1 MKERLFSS
9 LYLARLGARVW
20 VFVLTMISQ
29 LILSV
34 CYLKSMYDLG
44 MSTIG
49 HSFLQLLYALLHI
62 GGWSALLWLLLA
74 WPERSWAKR
83 ISLTLYLLVTLGFFA
98 VEMVL
103 LQEYHTLYN
112 VDLALLML
120 STNTREAG
128 EIFSILH
135 LSSFLWAGGGI
146 VLSLLVAYA
155 LGRRKRNA
163 CTPTRRTAMASLVLA
178 AIGVAAILPAAYAH
192 FDSRVIPSSYTTS
205 YERAVLS
212 TGYGYLLSLKVEKR
226 YAAMKDLEGLKDL
239 QVTDSLA
246 SEPIDVVL
254 ILGESVRRD
263 YLHSYGYP
271 LPNTP
276 GIDSLVASG
285 DMVLFR
291 DVLAPATTTNYSC
304 QRTLT
309 FYTNVEAKEE
319 WYSYPNLLSAVSRAG
334 YATAWITNQETTGIY
349 SVSRI
354 FSPFADI
361 VRERNDRAEGMVDT
375 SEHSLNNLA
384 GAYDTSLLPLL
395 LDYSTLPD
403 SVTATHRRGLVE
415 VVHLMGS
422 HFDYAKRY
430 PEAYARFTEKD
441 IPQKNLGADEAK
453 TVASYVNS
461 IYFTDHVIK
470 EIVKKYAQRPALVLY
485 ISDHGEVL
493 YDDPKD
499 RKFYGHSPYTVT
511 PGAVQVPFMCYVS
524 PRLDQMNPQLKERL
538 RAAASRRISSDLLTH
553 TLTSL
558 LGIHTRYSN
567 PKLDFLSPEYD
578 GQRKRIV
585 TATEGASFE
594 VDY

>member
-1 MKERLFSS
+1 M
-9 LYLARLGARVW
+9 
-20 VFVLTMISQ
+20 
-29 LILSV
+29 
-34 CYLKSMYDLG
+34 
-44 MSTIG
+44 
-49 HSFLQLLYALLHI
+49 
-62 GGWSALLWLLLA
+62 
-74 WPERSWAKR
+74 
-83 ISLTLYLLVTLGFFA
+83 
-98 VEMVL
+98 
-103 LQEYHTLYN
+103 
-112 VDLALLML
+112 
-120 STNTREAG
+120 
-128 EIFSILH
+128 
-135 LSSFLWAGGGI
+135 
-146 VLSLLVAYA
+146 
-155 LGRRKRNA
+155 
-163 CTPTRRTAMASLVLA
+163 
-178 AIGVAAILPAAYAH
+178 
-192 FDSRVIPSSYTTS
+192 
-205 YERAVLS
+205 S

-511 PGAVQVPFMCYVS
+511 PGAVQVPLMCYVS

-538 RAAASRRISSDLLTH
+538 RAASSRRISSDLLTH

-558 LGIHTRYSN
+558 LGIRTRYSN

>member
-1 MKERLFSS
+1 MKERWFSS
-9 LYLARLGARVW
+9 PYLIRLGARIW
-20 VFVLTMISQ
+20 VFVLTLVSQ
-29 LILSV
+29 LVLSIY
-34 CYLKSMYDLG
+34 YLTSMCDLG
-44 MSTIG
+44 ISTVG
-49 HSFLQLLYALLHI
+49 ESLVRLLYAMLHV
-62 GGWSALLWLLLA
+62 GGWAALLWLLLA
-74 WPERSWAKR
+74 LPRRRWLSNV
-83 ISLTLYLLVTLGFFA
+83 SLGLYLLVTLSFFA

-103 LQEYHTLYN
+103 LQEYRMLYN
-112 VDLALLML
+112 VDLALLLL

-128 EIFSILH
+128 EVFSILH

-146 VLSLLVAYA
+146 ALSLLLACGVQSWRKGERTVSLRTARSSLLLACVGTATILPVAYVHW
-155 LGRRKRNA
+155 G
-163 CTPTRRTAMASLVLA
+163 
-178 AIGVAAILPAAYAH
+178 
-192 FDSRVIPSSYTTS
+192 SRVIPSSYTTS

-212 TGYGYLLSLKVEKR
+212 TGYGYLLSVK
-226 YAAMKDLEGLKDL
+226 AAKWYTSMKDQKGLKDL
-239 QVTDSLA
+239 QVIDSLA
-246 SEPIDVVL
+246 TEPIDVVL

-276 GIDSLVASG
+276 GIDSLVGSG

-291 DVLAPATTTNYSC
+291 DVLAPATMTNYSC

-309 FYTNVEAKEE
+309 FYTNGESKKE
-319 WYSYPNLLSAVSRAG
+319 WYNYPTLLSAVSQAG

-349 SVSRI
+349 SISRI

-361 VRERNDRAEGMVDT
+361 VRERNDRAGGMVDT
-375 SEHSLNNLA
+375 SENSLNNLS

-395 LDYSTLPD
+395 LDYGTLPD
-403 SVTATHRRGLVE
+403 SLKATHRRGLVE

-430 PEAYARFTEKD
+430 PEAYARFTAKD

-461 IYFTDHVIK
+461 IYFTDYVIK
-470 EIVKKYAQRPALVLY
+470 EIVKKYAHRPALILY
-485 ISDHGEVL
+485 MSDHGEIL

-499 RKFYGHSPYTVT
+499 RQFYGHSPYVLA
-511 PGAVQVPFMCYVS
+511 PAAVQIPFMCYVS
-524 PRLDQMNPQLKERL
+524 PRLQELNPQLIERL
-538 RAAASRRISSDLLTH
+538 RTASTRRISSDLLTH

-558 LGIHTRYSN
+558 LGIRTHYSD
-567 PKLDFLSPEYD
+567 PKLDFLSPDYD

-585 TATEGASFE
+585 ESAQGASFE